1 MPEETDMLRETAT
14 RVFADHFAPR
24 DLAAA
29 EAGNWPE
36 AAWAAVED
44 AGLTRALV
52 PEEAGGYGVDPAEAL
67 SILRAAGG
75 AAVPLPLAETMM
87 ASWLLAQAG
96 LAIPDGTMSIAPV
109 LPADSLTATR
119 NGDAWRITGTAGRI
133 PWGRSVGAIA
143 VLAEGPDGMVV
154 ASVPAGGWTV
164 TTSANLAREPR
175 DTVTFDAIVPRNAV
189 GATLVD
195 AAQLRRLGAAARCQ
209 QISGAMDHI
218 LALTVQYA
226 LDRKQFGKPIG
237 KFQAVQQNLAIMASQ
252 TAAASAAAD
261 LAAEAVGQGMG
272 VTAIGA
278 AKLRCGE
285 AAGTVASLSHAI
297 HGAIGFTYEHSL
309 HYFTKRLWS
318 WRDEF
323 GGEAEWALLLGR
335 MVAERGPERFWADM
349 TTHQ

>member
-1 MPEETDMLRETAT
+1 VPEEADMLRETAT

-29 EAGNWPE
+29 EAGAWPTAGWE
-36 AAWAAVED
+36 AVEN

-96 LAIPDGTMSIAPV
+96 LAIPDGTMSVAPV
-109 LPADSLTATR
+109 LPGDSLTATR
-119 NGDAWRITGTAGRI
+119 EGDGWRISGTAGRV
-133 PWGRSVGAIA
+133 PWGRSVDAMA
-143 VLAEGPDGMVV
+143 VLTEGPDGMLV
-154 ASVPAGGWTV
+154 ARLPAGSWTV

-175 DTVTFDAIVPRNAV
+175 DTVTFDTLVPRDAV
-189 GATLVD
+189 GATLVE
-195 AAQLRRLGAAARCQ
+195 AAQLHRLGAAARCQ
-209 QISGAMDHI
+209 QMSGAMDHI
-218 LALTVQYA
+218 MALTVQYA

-261 LAAEAVGQGMG
+261 LAAEAVGLGMG
-272 VTAIGA
+272 ATAIGA

-285 AAGTVASLSHAI
+285 AAGTVASLSHAV

-323 GGEAEWALLLGR
+323 GGETEWARALGR
-335 MVAERGPERFWADM
+335 MVAERGPDHFWSDM
-349 TTHQ
+349 TSV

>member
-1 MPEETDMLRETAT
+1 MPEEADMLRETAT

-29 EAGNWPE
+29 EAGTWPAGGWE
-36 AAWAAVED
+36 AVEN

-96 LAIPDGTMSIAPV
+96 LEIPDGTLSIAPV
-109 LPADSLTATR
+109 LPGDRLTATR
-119 NGDAWRITGTAGRI
+119 DGDMWRISGTARRV

-143 VLAEGPDGMVV
+143 VLAEGPDGMMV
-154 ASVPAGGWTV
+154 ACVPAGSWTIA
-164 TTSANLAREPR
+164 TSANLAREPR
-175 DTVTFDAIVPRNAV
+175 DTLIFDAVVPRDAV
-189 GATLVD
+189 GATMVD
-195 AAQLRRLGAAARCQ
+195 AAQLHRLGAAARCQ

-218 LALTVQYA
+218 LAITVQYA

-261 LAAEAVGQGMG
+261 LAAEAVGQGLG
-272 VTAIGA
+272 VIAIGA
-278 AKLRCGE
+278 AKVRCGE

-323 GGEAEWALLLGR
+323 GGEAEWALTLGR
-335 MVAERGPERFWADM
+335 MVSARGPDHFWSDM
-349 TTHQ
+349 TTL